1 MSIEIIRNN
10 FVEAQKVLNEFISEP
25 KNFET
30 ILNAGN
36 LIADAIRNGNKILSC
51 GNGGSM
57 CDSMHFAEEMTGRF
71 RRNRKALPAF
81 AMADASHITCS
92 ANDYGYE
99 AVFSRYV
106 EAFGAEGDVL
116 LALSTSGNSPNI
128 VNAANVAKNRGM
140 KIIGLTGKG
149 GGILAGICD
158 VEIRVDHLGWSD
170 RIQEIHIKII
180 HTLIDYVETEL
191 GVGQE

>member
-10 FVEAQKVLNEFISEP
+10 FVEAQKVLNNFISEP
-25 KNFET
+25 KNFES
-30 ILNAGN
+30 ILNAGEI
-36 LIADAIRNGNKILSC
+36 IAESIQNGNKVLSC

-71 RRNRKALPAF
+71 RRNREALPAF
-81 AMADASHITCS
+81 AMADASHITCA
-92 ANDYGYE
+92 ANDYGYD
-99 AVFSRYV
+99 AIFSRYV
-106 EAFGAEGDVL
+106 DAFGSNGDVL

-128 VNAANVAKNRGM
+128 LNAAKAAKAKGM

-149 GGILAGICD
+149 GGELAGICD

-180 HTLIDYVETEL
+180 HTLIDYVETKL

>member
-10 FVEAQKVLNEFISEP
+10 FVEAQKVLNNFISEP
-25 KNFET
+25 KNFES
-30 ILNAGN
+30 ILNAGEI
-36 LIADAIRNGNKILSC
+36 IAESIQKGHKVLSC

-71 RRNRKALPAF
+71 RRNREALPAF
-81 AMADASHITCS
+81 AMADASHITCA
-92 ANDYGYE
+92 ANDYGYD
-99 AVFSRYV
+99 AIFSRYV
-106 EAFGAEGDVL
+106 DAFGSNGDIL

-128 VNAANVAKNRGM
+128 LNAAKAAKDKGM

-149 GGILAGICD
+149 GGELAGICD

-180 HTLIDYVETEL
+180 HTLIDYVETKL

>member
-10 FVEAQKVLNEFISEP
+10 FVEAQKVLNDFISEP
-25 KNFET
+25 KNFES
-30 ILNAGN
+30 ILNAGEV
-36 LIADAIRNGNKILSC
+36 IAESIKKGHKVLSC

-99 AVFSRYV
+99 AIFSRYV
-106 EAFGAEGDVL
+106 EAFGTEGDVL

-128 VNAANVAKNRGM
+128 LNAAVAAKDKGM
-140 KIIGLTGKG
+140 KVIGLTGKG
-149 GGILAGICD
+149 GGKLAGICD

-180 HTLIDYVETEL
+180 HTLIDYVETKL